1 VVKEY
6 VASTDGRLSLFF
18 LPPYSPEL
26 NPDAWVW
33 KNVKHD
39 HVKPAVPRGQPH
51 LYELAVK
58 ALRRLRETPQIVIG
72 FFGDPSLAYIRT

>member
-1 VVKEY
+1 M
-6 VASTDGRLSLFF
+6 
-18 LPPYSPEL
+18 
-26 NPDAWVW
+26 
-33 KNVKHD
+33 
-39 HVKPAVPRGQPH
+39 GQPH